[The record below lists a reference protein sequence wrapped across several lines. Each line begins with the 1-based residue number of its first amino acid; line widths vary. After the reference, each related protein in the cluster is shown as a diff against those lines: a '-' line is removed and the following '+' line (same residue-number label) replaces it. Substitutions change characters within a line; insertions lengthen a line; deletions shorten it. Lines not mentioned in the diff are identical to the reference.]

1 MNMRNLT
8 QRNLN
13 RRNLNRRTRVGA
25 LGLVVALAAVGCGQS
40 DLEQL
45 AREQLGQGQ
54 LQVEA
59 TPRFLQSVADRTE
72 AEGSLRFEIDMAVE
86 ASMGGADLS
95 IDPAAPYATGAVA
108 DGRSQVLVDL
118 GALLTSVMD
127 QATGG
132 EGIDG
137 GDLLGLLGDDLTIE
151 TRSDGTLVFLRAP
164 VLGLLGGLA
173 SSLGDA
179 GSMGELGPL
188 GELGD
193 GWGVIDVER
202 VGGPEAQAALGRI
215 TGAGSADPLQLTAL
229 LRAVEGDVDE
239 VGRTE
244 LRGVSVTHL
253 TGSVPLARLAEAQ
266 GTDLDALADDPA
278 VADALDPLLTTLV
291 PIDVFVDDDGRLH
304 RIAFSFDLG
313 PALAEA
319 GASGGT
325 ASFRVA
331 MDAFDHGDPAI
342 AIELPDRSEA
352 VDLTDWVLGF
362 GVD

>member
-1 MNMRNLT
+1 MTMRNLT
-8 QRNLN
+8 RSIMT
-13 RRNLNRRTRVGA
+13 RRTRAGA

-45 AREQLGQGQ
+45 AREQLGQEQ

-59 TPRFLQSVADRTE
+59 TPRFLQGVADRTE
-72 AEGSLRFEIDMAVE
+72 AAGSLRFEIDMAVE

-95 IDPAAPYATGAVA
+95 IDPAAPYAAGAVA
-108 DGRSQVLVDL
+108 DGRSQVVVDL

-127 QATGG
+127 QAPGG
-132 EGIDG
+132 QGFDG
-137 GDLLGLLGDDLTIE
+137 GDLLGLLGDDLSIE

-173 SSLGDA
+173 PTMGD
-179 GSMGELGPL
+179 LGPL

-202 VGGPEAQAALGRI
+202 VGGPEAQAALARI
-215 TGAGSADPLQLTAL
+215 TGGGSADPLQFTAL
-229 LRAVEGDVDE
+229 LRAVEGDVTE

-244 LRGVSVTHL
+244 LRGVPVTHL
-253 TGSVPLARLAEAQ
+253 TGAVPLARLAEAQ

-278 VADALDPLLTTLV
+278 MADALDPLLTTLV

-304 RIAFSFDLG
+304 RIAFTFDLG

-325 ASFRVA
+325 ASYRVA

-352 VDLTDWVLGF
+352 VDLTDWALGL
-362 GVD
+362 GAD